1 VRKKKMEGGGGVM
14 KADVANIANILRHG
28 SVAFGLL
35 RVDVAIDIGEV
46 RG

>member
-1 VRKKKMEGGGGVM
+1 MEGGGGVM

-35 RVDVAIDIGEV
+35 MRVDVAIDIGEV